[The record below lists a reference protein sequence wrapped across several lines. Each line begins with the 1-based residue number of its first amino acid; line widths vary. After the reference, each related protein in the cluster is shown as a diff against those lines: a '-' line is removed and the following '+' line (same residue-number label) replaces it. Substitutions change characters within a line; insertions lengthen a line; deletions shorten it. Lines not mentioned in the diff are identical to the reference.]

1 MATLFQAWLDQ
12 VWNTDTDIEAADQQK
27 VFHIPYSNLDL
38 KNIH

>member
-1 MATLFQAWLDQ
+1 MATLFLAWLDQ
-12 VWNTDTDIEAADQQK
+12 VWNTDTDIEAVHKQK